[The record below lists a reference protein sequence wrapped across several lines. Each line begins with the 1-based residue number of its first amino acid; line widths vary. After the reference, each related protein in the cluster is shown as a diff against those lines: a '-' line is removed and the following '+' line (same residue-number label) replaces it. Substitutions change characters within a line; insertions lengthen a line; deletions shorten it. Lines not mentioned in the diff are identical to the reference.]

1 MKSKNQKIVI
11 DRRDL
16 KVRDKYFIENKL
28 KYKMTIVESK
38 KKYNRKRLKKTINTE
53 EIQQEGFFCFF
64 TNNKINKEEKCDEF
78 I

>member
-1 MKSKNQKIVI
+1 MKIKNQKIVI

-53 EIQQEGFFCFF
+53 EI
-64 TNNKINKEEKCDEF
+64 
-78 I
+78 